1 MRPLSLRRALTGAF
15 VAAGLH
21 VGGWIG
27 LGEMRGVAS
36 VFDPVETLTLDWRFL
51 LAGPRMAPDGVVV
64 VAIDDETLS
73 DASGHALSRA
83 LMAKIVLAL
92 AASHPRVVALDF
104 AFPDAKEG
112 DAELANALRAT
123 PSVVA
128 AIGRSGAGADG
139 EADPNSLAHPS
150 DRGRRLWDRPRQR
163 LDRPERRPALHP
175 DAVYDR

>member
-15 VAAGLH
+15 VAAGLL

-112 DAELANALRAT
+112 GRGACECAAGDAERRRGDRPLRRERRDRA
-123 PSVVA
+123 PR
-128 AIGRSGAGADG
+128 RSGAGADG
-139 EADPNSLAHPS
+139 EADPNSLAQ
-150 DRGRRLWDRPRQR
+150 PRQTGASS
-163 LDRPERRPALHP
+163 LGAL
-175 DAVYDR
+175 ARAR